1 MSVEKMDPIWA
12 LTPKER
18 DTYLKYSKLSL
29 PRHTSYPSPPHW
41 KQAFSI
47 DEFRQHVKKA
57 LPRPVSLYVHVPF
70 CESLCRYCACN
81 RMIQPKGAKSAEN
94 VVQFL
99 KGLKREVD
107 KTLEGLGPIQVAQLH
122 LGGGT
127 PTYLLPDELEEL
139 IEIFSPHI
147 EWQNDAERS
156 IELDPRVTSSEH
168 LQALSAM
175 GFNRVSLGVQDFNAD
190 VQKAIHRIQPYEMVR
205 DFVAECRTL
214 GFSSINFD
222 LIYGLPLQTLQ
233 TVEETITRSIA
244 LQPDR
249 IAFYRLALIP
259 EVFRWQRTF
268 QAHEVPDGSD
278 ILDMFLNAIKLFS
291 TSGYEY
297 IGLDHFAKPGE
308 GLYQALQDRT
318 LRRSF
323 QGMTTGAELP
333 VIGFGPSS
341 ISSLPHAFAQ
351 RPLDWGEWRQQKS
364 QELHDFP
371 KAVLCNDDDMRR
383 AWLIEQLY
391 CFREID
397 KASFEQKFNQD
408 FSGYF
413 ASSEKARRELQEDG
427 LLVET
432 ADKITLTRIGTL
444 LTRVVASI
452 FDAYVP
458 SDAYKRGVPA
468 NQASRVG

>member
-1 MSVEKMDPIWA
+1 MLAEKTDSWS
-12 LTPKER
+12 LTADER
-18 DTYLKYSKLSL
+18 NTYLKYAKLSL
-29 PRHTSYPSPPHW
+29 PRHTSYPTPPHW
-41 KQAFSI
+41 KQTFST
-47 DEFRQHVKKA
+47 DEFRQQLQKT
-57 LPRPVSLYVHVPF
+57 LLQPISLYVHVPF

-81 RMIQPKGAKSAEN
+81 RTIQPKGTKSAEN
-94 VVQFL
+94 VTQFL
-99 KGLKREVD
+99 QGLKREVD
-107 KTLEGLGPIQVAQLH
+107 ATLAGLGSIQVAQLH

-127 PTYLLPDELEEL
+127 PTYLLPEELEEL
-139 IEIFSPHI
+139 IEIFSPYVQ
-147 EWQNDAERS
+147 WKNDAERS
-156 IELDPRVTSSEH
+156 IEIDPRVTTSEH
-168 LQALSAM
+168 LKALRSL
-175 GFNRVSLGVQDFNAD
+175 GFNRVSLGIQDFNAD
-190 VQKAIHRIQPYEMVR
+190 VQKAIHRYQPYDMVR

-233 TVEETITRSIA
+233 TVAETIANAIA

-268 QAHEVPDGSD
+268 QAHEVPDGPD
-278 ILDMFLNAIKLFS
+278 ILDMFLNAIKQFS
-291 TSGYEY
+291 TSDYTY

-308 GLYQALQDRT
+308 GLHQALENRT

-351 RPLDWGEWRQQKS
+351 RPLDWGEWRQQKDLD
-364 QELHDFP
+364 QHDFP
-371 KAVLCNDDDMRR
+371 KGIIRSDDDVLR

-397 KASFEQKFNQD
+397 KRLFEQKFNQNFAD
-408 FSGYF
+408 SF
-413 ASSEKARRELQEDG
+413 ASSNEPRMELQRDG

-432 ADKITLTRIGTL
+432 ADKITLTRVGTL
-444 LTRVVASI
+444 LTRVVASV

-458 SDAYKRGVPA
+458 TDAYKRGVPA